1 MGIHLE
7 LDLTSLKL
15 GVRLISPII
24 PSIIIFG
31 LIFGFTGGNADLPL
45 LLVSSTS
52 FIIFAGTA
60 QFFVILAIIQNDPI
74 VTIIITA
81 IIINIRHLLYGAA
94 LHHDIKAKGLKKILV
109 SYLLTD
115 EVFIVA
121 SEIKKKIHGNELDEN
136 SVKFEDMLIGAGFF
150 AWSVWNV
157 CTIVGYLFSGL
168 LVGVFTFSSD
178 FIVSG
183 TFLGYLVIQ
192 WKDYPTDRL
201 FILEIIVVGFI
212 LSFWFRSSTLLIGI
226 LLTGAFLAMVEQY
239 RENQRISE
247 GVT

>member
-1 MGIHLE
+1 MRFDRSSIEMGAQLMA
-7 LDLTSLKL
+7 
-15 GVRLISPII
+15 PII
-24 PSIIIFG
+24 PSIVIFG

-45 LLVSSTS
+45 LLVASTS

-74 VTIIITA
+74 VTIIVTA

-94 LHHDIKAKGLKKILV
+94 LHHDIKAKGLKKVLV

-121 SEIKKKIHGNELDEN
+121 SEIKKKIQANELEEN

-168 LVGVFTFSSD
+168 LVDVFTFSSD
-178 FIVSG
+178 FIVAG
-183 TFLGYLVIQ
+183 TFLGYLVMQ
-192 WKDYPTDRL
+192 WKDYPSDRL

-212 LSFWFRSSTLLIGI
+212 LSFWFQSSTLLIGI
-226 LLTGAFLAMVEQY
+226 LLIGAFLAMAEQY
-239 RENQRISE
+239 RENQRIST